1 MVVEIDT
8 EKKFIIGWLTL
19 KPGKRD
25 EFMTLSRS
33 FVEATRQERG
43 VIFFEFHHDLAN
55 SDGIVV
61 VECYENREA
70 HETHHQT
77 PHFQAIW
84 KVVQR
89 LAVKGKFENIY
100 AHRLLTDVSEF
111 DALSNAENSG

>member
-1 MVVEIDT
+1 MNEEVDT
-8 EKKFIIGWLTL
+8 KKKFIIGWLTL

-33 FVEATRQERG
+33 FVEATRQEKG

-61 VECYENREA
+61 IECYEDREA
-70 HETHHQT
+70 HEIHHQT

-84 KVVQR
+84 KEVH
-89 LAVKGKFENIY
+89 A
-100 AHRLLTDVSEF
+100 SESRQIREHLC
-111 DALSNAENSG
+111 ASTVERCHPV